1 MDEDRKISFY
11 SDAAHNY
18 MVLECPPEL
27 KENYQYKMLAANRI
41 KGLLSCSGRTI
52 DRREYLYY
60 DISSRQNLTD
70 LYDRR
75 QVRSADLIRIL
86 TDLVHVEET
95 LTEYLLDTSH
105 LILDPECV
113 YMDFRE
119 QACSFAYYPGQEP
132 EKGMEALFSF
142 LADRVDGRDKQ
153 AAALIYRLCMMAEK
167 PGFQLRARVLADL
180 GMQID
185 KPGSDVQQIC
195 RRKDPSVPPV
205 YDKEAEKYDMQGRG
219 LPSAFQGY
227 GNLQAETIADRNPA
241 GAWSPPPA
249 AATGTS
255 GIRGALAD
263 PGKNL
268 RAVPDRERDPDF
280 GMKTFTAYGE
290 REEDSAAFSDE
301 SRSER
306 AFTGKNLW
314 ILVTAIILTAAGILL
329 FVSDGL
335 LELEESQMLLTRAFG
350 GILTAAGVVI
360 LFLQLLRGRKKQDE
374 DDQAAAA
381 ALAFTEPEPWEK
393 QTFYSAPPAYMG
405 ADGPGA
411 SLHASVTQA
420 PLQVQSFRSSVVPG
434 ETCLL
439 GPDTRQ
445 AAGLYGTGTCRGEQI
460 SLAEL
465 PCVVG
470 KMRDYVDQVLDDS
483 SVSRMHA
490 RFSLDRDG
498 KMTVRDLNSSN
509 GTWLNGERLQ
519 PNESRTLQ
527 QGDHVRLGRMEFVFR

>member
-185 KPGSDVQQIC
+185 NC
-195 RRKDPSVPPV
+195 
-205 YDKEAEKYDMQGRG
+205 
-219 LPSAFQGY
+219 
-227 GNLQAETIADRNPA
+227 
-241 GAWSPPPA
+241 
-249 AATGTS
+249 TS
-255 GIRGALAD
+255 CI
-263 PGKNL
+263 
-268 RAVPDRERDPDF
+268 
-280 GMKTFTAYGE
+280 
-290 REEDSAAFSDE
+290 
-301 SRSER
+301 
-306 AFTGKNLW
+306 
-314 ILVTAIILTAAGILL
+314 
-329 FVSDGL
+329 
-335 LELEESQMLLTRAFG
+335 
-350 GILTAAGVVI
+350 
-360 LFLQLLRGRKKQDE
+360 
-374 DDQAAAA
+374 
-381 ALAFTEPEPWEK
+381 
-393 QTFYSAPPAYMG
+393 
-405 ADGPGA
+405 
-411 SLHASVTQA
+411 
-420 PLQVQSFRSSVVPG
+420 
-434 ETCLL
+434 
-439 GPDTRQ
+439 
-445 AAGLYGTGTCRGEQI
+445 
-460 SLAEL
+460 
-465 PCVVG
+465 
-470 KMRDYVDQVLDDS
+470 
-483 SVSRMHA
+483 
-490 RFSLDRDG
+490 
-498 KMTVRDLNSSN
+498 
-509 GTWLNGERLQ
+509 
-519 PNESRTLQ
+519 
-527 QGDHVRLGRMEFVFR
+527 